1 VKKRIIIGLA
11 CFTSIFFL
19 GGIYIIG
26 SIQRATSTLD
36 NLIKLHQ
43 VQILRDQLLIA
54 AKRTQ
59 SDLAYKDTRYSEDI
73 EKVIGNVVVM
83 AGESKKCSEC
93 HHTAEVAA
101 RIADLEARIDAYEDS
116 LSRLLTMRAG
126 RLRLAAEQDRALKIG
141 QELTDKLDSM
151 VFVTKAELEKKTR
164 SSLRD
169 IGEMKTLLFALI
181 SAGPILAICLA
192 IVFIKGFTGPVD
204 AILQATRKVKAGDL
218 AFRIEGLKDEFGEV
232 ADSFNE
238 MAASLNE
245 QMQNLQ
251 RAEQMKMVGEMA
263 AGLVHE
269 IKNPL
274 TGIKATMQV
283 LIEQG
288 SCGRE
293 DRVVLSKVMEEV
305 KRIETLMK
313 SLLDF
318 AKPPRP
324 QLMPV
329 DINEVLESTLAFSI
343 PYSGIASS
351 RGKSIEVKRVFDPH
365 LPMIPADPGQM
376 RQVFLNLLMNALEA
390 MPEGGVLTVRTSGAE
405 SAEEI
410 RIDVADTGKGIDDE
424 TGEKIFR
431 PFFTTKHKGTGLGLA
446 VTKGFVE
453 MHGGTIGVEKN
464 PGGGTIFRIRLP
476 GKAATDGAGRERI
489 PQN

>member
-1 VKKRIIIGLA
+1 
-11 CFTSIFFL
+11 
-19 GGIYIIG
+19 
-26 SIQRATSTLD
+26 
-36 NLIKLHQ
+36 
-43 VQILRDQLLIA
+43 
-54 AKRTQ
+54 
-59 SDLAYKDTRYSEDI
+59 
-73 EKVIGNVVVM
+73 
-83 AGESKKCSEC
+83 
-93 HHTAEVAA
+93 
-101 RIADLEARIDAYEDS
+101 
-116 LSRLLTMRAG
+116 
-126 RLRLAAEQDRALKIG
+126 
-141 QELTDKLDSM
+141 
-151 VFVTKAELEKKTR
+151 
-164 SSLRD
+164 
-169 IGEMKTLLFALI
+169 
-181 SAGPILAICLA
+181 
-192 IVFIKGFTGPVD
+192 
-204 AILQATRKVKAGDL
+204 VKAGDL

-232 ADSFNE
+232 AGSFNE
-238 MAASLNE
+238 MAGSLNE

-251 RAEQMKMVGEMA
+251 RAEQMKVVGEMA